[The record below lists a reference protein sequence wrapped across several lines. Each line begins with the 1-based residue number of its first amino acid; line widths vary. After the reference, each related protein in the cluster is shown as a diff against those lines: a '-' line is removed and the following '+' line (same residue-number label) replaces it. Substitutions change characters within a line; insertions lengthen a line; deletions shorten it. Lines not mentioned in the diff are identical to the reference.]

1 MKYLFIYFSYPAS
14 ICLQMV
20 TGEYGH
26 FLASDSQRVTF
37 PLPLP
42 ELHDQL
48 ISLPNS
54 NKKKSPLCFVFK
66 CFSSMTSRNYFK
78 RGLCVLL
85 WQGQGCLHGLWSPSL
100 SSGNR
105 LALIGGCLCHNL
117 RAMLFSEIQNS
128 PLLLIW
134 INHCSVVDFRAW
146 VFPPPSQF
154 PLFQNMFSKMQS
166 SLYACFPGY
175 MYSHVLAEVAKK

>member
-1 MKYLFIYFSYPAS
+1 MTNWFLF
-14 ICLQMV
+14 
-20 TGEYGH
+20 
-26 FLASDSQRVTF
+26 
-37 PLPLP
+37 
-42 ELHDQL
+42 L
-48 ISLPNS
+48 IPI
-54 NKKKSPLCFVFK
+54 KKKFP
-66 CFSSMTSRNYFK
+66 
-78 RGLCVLL
+78 LCVLFLNVFHL
-85 WQGQGCLHGLWSPSL
+85 WHQETTLKGDSVFYYGKAKAAYMASGLQVSL
-100 SSGNR
+100 PGNR

-175 MYSHVLAEVAKK
+175 MYSHVLAEVAKKLKKKKELLMKANC